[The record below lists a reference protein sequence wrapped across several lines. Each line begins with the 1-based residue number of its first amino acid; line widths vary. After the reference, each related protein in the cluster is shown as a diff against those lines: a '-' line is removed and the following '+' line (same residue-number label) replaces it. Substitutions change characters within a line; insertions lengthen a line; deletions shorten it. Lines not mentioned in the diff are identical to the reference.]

1 MKKNFLTLKDYS
13 KSEIE
18 HILEISEKIKK
29 EKNNYSNV
37 LKGKSIALL
46 FDKHSTRTRL
56 SFEVGINQLGGNSLI
71 IDSKTLQLGRGES
84 YEDTAKIFSLYLD
97 GVVIRTYRQ
106 ETIEVFA
113 KYGSIPVINGL
124 TDTYHPCQV
133 LADMLTLKEMGL
145 LNKSLKFVYIG
156 DSNNVTNS
164 LIIGFSKIGIDIN
177 IACPEKYSP
186 SSEVIDYAGKLNEGS
201 NINVINDPFE
211 AVKNADVIYTD
222 VWLSM
227 GQEENVKKLEELK
240 KFRVNS
246 ELLKYAKKEVKVMHC
261 LPAHLGQE
269 ISSEVLYGENS
280 IVMEQAG
287 NRLHAQKG
295 LMAYLYGIK

>member
-1 MKKNFLTLKDYS
+1 MKKDFLTLKDYS
-13 KSEIE
+13 KDEIE
-18 HILEISEKIKK
+18 HILELSEEIKK

-71 IDSKTLQLGRGES
+71 IDSKTLQIGRGES

-97 GVVIRTYRQ
+97 GVIIRTYRQ
-106 ETIEVFA
+106 ETIEIFA

-124 TDTYHPCQV
+124 TDKYHPCQV

-145 LNKSLKFVYIG
+145 LNKKLKFIYVG

-164 LIIGFSKIGIDIN
+164 LIVGFSKIGIDIN
-177 IACPEKYSP
+177 IACPEKYP
-186 SSEVIDYAGKLNEGS
+186 PLTEVVDYAEKLNGGN
-201 NINVINDPFE
+201 NINIMNDPFE

-227 GQEENVKKLEELK
+227 GQEVNEGKLNELK
-240 KFRVNS
+240 KFQVNS
-246 ELLKYAKKEVKVMHC
+246 ELLKYSKKEVKIMHC

-280 IVMEQAG
+280 IIMEQAE

-295 LMAYLYGIK
+295 LMAYLYG